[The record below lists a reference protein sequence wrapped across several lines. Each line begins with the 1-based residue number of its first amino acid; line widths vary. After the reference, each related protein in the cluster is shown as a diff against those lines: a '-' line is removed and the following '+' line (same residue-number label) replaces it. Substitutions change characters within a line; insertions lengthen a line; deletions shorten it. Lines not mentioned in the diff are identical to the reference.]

1 MREVQGSFD
10 DFEKRLAIFLGL
22 GAFLLTSLGCLVM
35 GADLDTLLLRGVVAF
50 TAFSLAGWWAAGSFY
65 AAVRAKLPDA
75 RTSADPS
82 VTVVTRDAPQLPKF
96 EVRTPVILPA
106 EEVAENLREFE
117 LPDFGTSAEEPKSPA
132 LG

>member
-35 GADLDTLLLRGVVAF
+35 GADFDTLLLRGVVAF
-50 TAFSLAGWWAAGSFY
+50 TVFSLAGWWAAGSFY
-65 AAVRAKLPDA
+65 AAVKAKLPDA
-75 RTSADPS
+75 QAPLDPS
-82 VTVVTRDAPQLPKF
+82 VTVMTRDAPQLPKF

-106 EEVAENLREFE
+106 GDGAEKAREFE
-117 LPDFGTSAEEPKSPA
+117 LPDFGTSSEEPKSPV